1 MFVYII
7 YLEKIMHRCKI
18 MVGASVAIAIAGG
31 IYYLTVEQFSQA
43 PAQLAEEEE
52 SEGEEEE
59 TKAE

>member
-1 MFVYII
+1 
-7 YLEKIMHRCKI
+7 